1 MPIYTFKCNDGHE
14 TDKLLQ
20 GNSDLFDLDCPDC
33 GGAAKRLDFYSV
45 RSILQG
51 AGIIPDSEPEYQNEA
66 DKKAL
71 KRDKDWDGDRAV
83 EHIRKHMVERPSDGG
98 KMLDVAAMNAGL

>member
-1 MPIYTFKCNDGHE
+1 MPIYTFRCDKCHEE
-14 TDKLLQ
+14 TDKLRPMGDESTLA
-20 GNSDLFDLDCPDC
+20 CAC
-33 GGAAKRLDFYSV
+33 GGTARQLDYYRV

-51 AGIIPDSEPEYQNEA
+51 AGVIPASEPEYQLEA

-83 EHIRKHMVERPSDGG
+83 EHIRNNLVENPDGG
-98 KMLDVAAMNAGL
+98 RRLDMNKALGRV